1 MKKKL
6 LIFFAII
13 IIPYLTNGQDM
24 SEKLSKKICT
34 CLEKEK
40 IKSTEKMEQCFEKI
54 LISNLEEIYK
64 VYKIKSLD
72 DFDFEKLGIDIGVKL
87 MKNCDYAMENLTNV
101 ENKFDEDFISN
112 KDLDCTEFKNGEFY
126 YLLPNPTSNR
136 IDTTF
141 VTIKNKM
148 YLERM
153 NHGRSYSLLDINWV
167 SDCKFNLVFKDSND
181 NYKNTL
187 SEPGDIYKYEII
199 SSTTNSFIL
208 KLFWGKQEY
217 KIDFYKVKQ

>member
-72 DFDFEKLGIDIGVKL
+72 DFDFEKLEIDIGVKL

-101 ENKFDEDFISN
+101 ENKFDEDFISDE
-112 KDLDCTEFKNGEFY
+112 DLDCSELKNGDFY
-126 YLLPNPTSNR
+126 YLSPNPETNI

-153 NHGRSYSLLDINWV
+153 NGGKSYSLLDINWV
-167 SDCKFNLVFKDSND
+167 NDCKFSLIFKDSND
-181 NYKNTL
+181 KYK
-187 SEPGDIYKYEII
+187 SAMSKPGDIYNYEIV
-199 SSTTNSFIL
+199 SSTPNSIIL
-208 KLFWGKQEY
+208 KLIWKKQEY

>member
-72 DFDFEKLGIDIGVKL
+72 DFDFEKLGIDIGIKL

-101 ENKFDEDFISN
+101 ENKFDEDFVSN

-126 YLLPNPTSNR
+126 YLLLNPTSNS

-187 SEPGDIYKYEII
+187 SEPGDIYKYEIV
-199 SSTTNSFIL
+199 SSTPNSFIL

-217 KIDFYKVKQ
+217 KIDFYKIK